1 MFALNDKNTKL
12 GLLALSTVGV
22 VMLLS
27 YNKKSLGKR
36 TVMLGNVLVVVVAL
50 LFGASVMKDNSM
62 HVTEDFYFDDNL
74 RGIEDEPEQVVEQF
88 EDPTPNNET
97 ALEQKEVEEGSG
109 RDTKT
114 AGCVPLETL
123 NPDELI
129 PNADSDN
136 IWDTPANPGD
146 ISGANFLDAGYHIG
160 VNTVGQS
167 LRNANR
173 QLRSEPANP
182 QVKVSPWLQSTI
194 EADVNR
200 RPLEIGA

>member
-74 RGIEDEPEQVVEQF
+74 RGVEDEPEQVVEQF

-123 NPDELI
+123 NPDELL

>member
-123 NPDELI
+123 NPDELL